1 VYSCFFK
8 DPIGVKMLDQV
19 GGAEHVC
26 FETDYPH
33 SDSTWPKS
41 REVLEAHFK
50 DIPADERTL
59 IAGAN
64 AAKLYGLN

>member
-1 VYSCFFK
+1 MDAGGGS
-8 DPIGVKMLDQV
+8 DPTMDV
-19 GGAEHVC
+19 GGSGGTVSMWS
-26 FETDYPH
+26 TDYPH